1 MQQAQFR
8 FYAELN
14 DFLPRSRRQAE
25 VAYPFRGSPA
35 VKDAVEALGVP
46 HTEVEVILVNGVSV
60 PFDHP
65 LRDGDR
71 VSVFPVFETLDVTP
85 WVRLRP
91 QALPQVRFAL
101 DVHLGRLARRLRL
114 FGFDAAYRND
124 WSDEQLAELAPRER
138 RIVLTRDRGLLM
150 RRAVTHGYYVRATQ
164 PDAQLIEVLR
174 RFDLSGSLRPL
185 TRCLVCNGLLLEVA
199 VNQVEPD
206 DLPVDVRA
214 NPQRL
219 VRCSDCRRLYWDGSH
234 LRRLRAL
241 VAEVEGR
248 LRSEVGS
255 GGGNPAGE

>member
-14 DFLPRSRRQAE
+14 DFLPRSRRQAD
-25 VAYPFRGSPA
+25 VAYPFRGAPA

-65 LRDGDR
+65 LRGGDR
-71 VSVFPVFETLDVTP
+71 VSVFPVFRTLDVTP

-91 QALPQVRFAL
+91 PPLRPVRFAL
-101 DVHLGRLARRLRL
+101 DVHLGRLARQLRL

-164 PDAQLIEVLR
+164 PDVQLIEVLH

-185 TRCLVCNGLLLEVA
+185 TRCLVCNGVLLGIA
-199 VNQVEPD
+199 VDRLAPD
-206 DLPVDVRA
+206 DLPADVRA

-219 VRCSDCRRLYWDGSH
+219 VRCRDCRRLYWDGSH
-234 LRRLRAL
+234 VRRLRAI
-241 VAEVEGR
+241 VAKVEGQ
-248 LRSEVGS
+248 LRADEGR
-255 GGGNPAGE
+255 GGGNQAGE

>member
-71 VSVFPVFETLDVTP
+71 VSVFPVFETLDATP

-91 QALPQVRFAL
+91 QALPQVRFL
-101 DVHLGRLARRLRL
+101 DAFWHEARAELWVYSSGKSSCDLVRELFHKTFCEPLDLTLVPLSPPL
-114 FGFDAAYRND
+114 FGITDADLA
-124 WSDEQLAELAPRER
+124 DEQHGLISRLKR
-138 RIVLTRDRGLLM
+138 VLPSGRQEEDTRDQVDT
-150 RRAVTHGYYVRATQ
+150 AV
-164 PDAQLIEVLR
+164 
-174 RFDLSGSLRPL
+174 SGSAAPL
-185 TRCLVCNGLLLEVA
+185 G
-199 VNQVEPD
+199 
-206 DLPVDVRA
+206 
-214 NPQRL
+214 
-219 VRCSDCRRLYWDGSH
+219 
-234 LRRLRAL
+234 
-241 VAEVEGR
+241 
-248 LRSEVGS
+248 
-255 GGGNPAGE
+255 